1 MSERV
6 YVKELEIQSEAHSE
20 ERREKQWKKS
30 GKGRGN
36 RWLMLRDLLSI
47 LSMRPMNNNIVQDTM
62 LLMRGLKRTTVR
74 DMLEQ
79 LERTK
84 SIEQLEDAS
93 GPIRQWVWVATEGG
107 VQYWIGS
114 RKAIPATIAQAAWT
128 MRVVNVL
135 EVGET
140 G

>member
-6 YVKELEIQSEAHSE
+6 IENVSAEAHNE
-20 ERREKQWKKS
+20 QKRELKWKKS
-30 GKGRGN
+30 GGGRGN

-47 LSMRPMNNNIVQDTM
+47 LSLRPMSNNLVQDTM
-62 LLMRGLKRTTVR
+62 LLMRGLKRSTVR
-74 DMLEQ
+74 DMLDQ

-84 SIEQLEDAS
+84 SIEQVEDAS

-114 RKAIPATIAQAAWT
+114 RGAIPASIAAAANT
-128 MRVVNVL
+128 MRIVNVL